1 MLGNKMAAVHVIVTK
16 TIVTMKFLKM
26 KAISGIR
33 CVTYALFEKFCS
45 L

>member
-1 MLGNKMAAVHVIVTK
+1 MLGNKIAAVHVIVTK

-26 KAISGIR
+26 EVINGIR
-33 CVTYALFEKFCS
+33 WITYALFEKFCS